1 MNFFSRRWC
10 AVACFVRAAGLI
22 AVLALSACAEQASAP
37 SAEDH
42 ARAALERLDAGS
54 LRGGVLEQAAAD
66 VSRARQIDASDP
78 WVAVASAELVLAL
91 GYRSGDG
98 FRGRSYAPEAITH
111 AERLLQP
118 ALQADPP
125 LARAFLAQARIQIL
139 RGQRRQAWE
148 TLNTAYALQ
157 PQHHRPWLLRGV
169 IALQMKDPQRA
180 KTQLD
185 EAERWADTKAAQIA
199 VLRQR
204 VQWERQQGTSE
215 GELAHLRRIIDI
227 DPSAAHAHGNLGAVL
242 LRMKR
247 YEEAVQAYERALSIE
262 RYPLAEH
269 QLAQARQGLVARRE
283 DQSVK

>member
-1 MNFFSRRWC
+1 MTMTSFLRRWS
-10 AVACFVRAAGLI
+10 AARSIVRCGWLFALL
-22 AVLALSACAEQASAP
+22 VLSACAEQAPAP

-42 ARAALERLDAGS
+42 ARAALERLDGGS
-54 LRGGVLEQAAAD
+54 LGGGVLEHAAAD
-66 VSRARQIDASDP
+66 VSRARQINANDR

-91 GYRSGDG
+91 GYRSGDA
-98 FRGRSYAPEAITH
+98 FRGTSYAPEAITH

-125 LARAFLAQARIQIL
+125 IARAYLTQARLQIL

-148 TLNTAYALQ
+148 TLNIAYTLQ
-157 PQHHRPWLLRGV
+157 PEHHRPWLLRGV

-185 EAERWADTKAAQIA
+185 EAERWADSNAAKIS

-204 VQWERQQGTSE
+204 VRLERSHGTSE
-215 GELAHLRRIIDI
+215 SELAHLRRIIDI
-227 DPSAAHAHGNLGAVL
+227 DPSAAHAHGNLGAAL

-247 YEEAVQAYERALSIE
+247 YEEAVHALERALAIE
-262 RYPLAEH
+262 RYPLAEQ
-269 QLAQARQGLVARRE
+269 QLARARRGLA
-283 DQSVK
+283 SK

>member
-1 MNFFSRRWC
+1 MTMTSCFRRWF
-10 AVACFVRAAGLI
+10 AARSIVRCGWLFALL
-22 AVLALSACAEQASAP
+22 VLSACAEQAPAP

-42 ARAALERLDAGS
+42 ARAALERLDGGS
-54 LRGGVLEQAAAD
+54 LGGGVLEHAAAD
-66 VSRARQIDASDP
+66 VSRARQINANDR

-91 GYRSGDG
+91 GYRSGDA
-98 FRGRSYAPEAITH
+98 FRGTSYAPEAITH

-125 LARAFLAQARIQIL
+125 IARAYLTQARLQIL

-148 TLNTAYALQ
+148 TLNIAYTLQ
-157 PQHHRPWLLRGV
+157 PEHHRPWLLRGV

-185 EAERWADTKAAQIA
+185 EAERWADSNAAKIS

-204 VQWERQQGTSE
+204 VRLERSHGTPES
-215 GELAHLRRIIDI
+215 ELAHLRRIIDI
-227 DPSAAHAHGNLGAVL
+227 DPSAAHAHGNLGAAL

-247 YEEAVQAYERALSIE
+247 YEEAVHALERALAIE
-262 RYPLAEH
+262 RYPLAEQ
-269 QLAQARQGLVARRE
+269 QLARARRGLA
-283 DQSVK
+283 SK

>member
-1 MNFFSRRWC
+1 MTMTSCFRRWC
-10 AVACFVRAAGLI
+10 AARSIVRCGWLFAL
-22 AVLALSACAEQASAP
+22 LLLSACAEQAPAP

-42 ARAALERLDAGS
+42 ARAALE
-54 LRGGVLEQAAAD
+54 AAD
-66 VSRARQIDASDP
+66 VSRARQINANDR

-91 GYRSGDG
+91 GYRSGDA
-98 FRGRSYAPEAITH
+98 FRGTSYAPEAITH

-125 LARAFLAQARIQIL
+125 IARAYLTQARLQIL

-148 TLNTAYALQ
+148 TLNIAYTLQ
-157 PQHHRPWLLRGV
+157 PEHHRPWLLRGV

-185 EAERWADTKAAQIA
+185 EAERWADSNAAKIS

-204 VQWERQQGTSE
+204 VRLERSHGTPES
-215 GELAHLRRIIDI
+215 ELAHLRRIIDI
-227 DPSAAHAHGNLGAVL
+227 DPSAAHAHGNLGAAL

-247 YEEAVQAYERALSIE
+247 YEEAVHALERALAIE
-262 RYPLAEH
+262 RYPLAEQ
-269 QLAQARQGLVARRE
+269 QLARARRGLA
-283 DQSVK
+283 SK

>member
-1 MNFFSRRWC
+1 MTMTSFLQRSCPARST
-10 AVACFVRAAGLI
+10 VRGGWLFALF
-22 AVLALSACAEQASAP
+22 LLLLSACAEQAPAP

-42 ARAALERLDAGS
+42 ARAALERLDGGS

-66 VSRARQIDASDP
+66 VSRARLIDANDP

-91 GYRSGDG
+91 GYRSGDA
-98 FRGRSYAPEAITH
+98 FRGRSYAREAL
-111 AERLLQP
+111 AQADRLLQP

-125 LARAFLAQARIQIL
+125 IARAYLTQARLQIL

-148 TLNTAYALQ
+148 TLNTAYTLQ
-157 PQHHRPWLLRGV
+157 PEHHRPWLLRGV

-185 EAERWADTKAAQIA
+185 EAERWADSDAARIS

-204 VQWERQQGTSE
+204 ARMERAHGSPE
-215 GELAHLRRIIDI
+215 SELAQLRRIIEI
-227 DPSAAHAHGNLGAVL
+227 DTSAAHAHGNLGAAL

-247 YEEAVQAYERALSIE
+247 YEEAIYALERALAIE
-262 RYPLAEH
+262 RYPLAEQ
-269 QLAQARQGLVARRE
+269 QLARARQGLA
-283 DQSVK
+283 SK

>member
-1 MNFFSRRWC
+1 MTSFLRRWC
-10 AVACFVRAAGLI
+10 AARSIVRCGWLFALL
-22 AVLALSACAEQASAP
+22 VLSACAEQAPAP

-42 ARAALERLDAGS
+42 ARAALERLDGGS
-54 LRGGVLEQAAAD
+54 LGGGVLEHAAAD
-66 VSRARQIDASDP
+66 VSRARQINANDR

-91 GYRSGDG
+91 GYRSGDA
-98 FRGRSYAPEAITH
+98 FRGTSYAPEAITH

-125 LARAFLAQARIQIL
+125 IARAYLTQARLQIL

-148 TLNTAYALQ
+148 TLNIAYTLQ
-157 PQHHRPWLLRGV
+157 PEHHRPWLLRGV

-185 EAERWADTKAAQIA
+185 EAERWADSNAAKIS

-204 VQWERQQGTSE
+204 VRLERSHGTPES
-215 GELAHLRRIIDI
+215 ELAQLRRIIDI
-227 DPSAAHAHGNLGAVL
+227 DPSAAHAHGNLGAAL

-247 YEEAVQAYERALSIE
+247 YEEAIHALERALAIE
-262 RYPLAEH
+262 RYPLAEQ
-269 QLAQARQGLVARRE
+269 QLARARRGLA
-283 DQSVK
+283 SK